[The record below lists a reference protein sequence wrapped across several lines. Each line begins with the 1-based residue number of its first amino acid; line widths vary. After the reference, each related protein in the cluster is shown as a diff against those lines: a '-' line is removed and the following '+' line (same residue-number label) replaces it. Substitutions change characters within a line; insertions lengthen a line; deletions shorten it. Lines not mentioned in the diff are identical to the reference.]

1 LKTVKSIITDL
12 AKLDE
17 QGRAEE
23 IDIKKENKE
32 MREIITFIKR
42 TMRKNNLVSLSAPAI
57 GYNKRIFCVDFSDKE
72 IKTFINP
79 LVTNLS
85 GLELTRE
92 VCSSIPGKE
101 FIRPRHSTID
111 IIYTNPQGIIK
122 SNQFKGLAATII
134 QHELDHLDGITLA
147 DIGLEI
153 ESDFDEGT
161 EEEKFEIINMYLD
174 SLDLAR
180 EDLIKDFQKDENLK
194 KEYEA
199 DKFMEMLGQ
208 GKIKLEA
215 VQAVKEE

>member
-1 LKTVKSIITDL
+1 MKTVKSIITDL

-180 EDLIKDFQKDENLK
+180 EDLIKDFQKNENIK

>member
-1 LKTVKSIITDL
+1 MKTVKSIITDL